1 MACGGMWL
9 MKALS
14 RLKLSTTVIPTT
26 GPVTLCDGD
35 RSTPSHSECST
46 TNLEPR
52 SSPSSV
58 AKPAVAPAR
67 LAATAMVTAPPQ
79 EKAKGST

>member
-1 MACGGMWL
+1 MWL
-9 MKALS
+9 TNALS
-14 RLKLSTTVIPTT
+14 RLKLSTTVIPTA
-26 GPVTLCDGD
+26 GPVTRREGEG
-35 RSTPSHSECST
+35 STPSHSECWVT
-46 TNLEPR
+46 TLEPR
-52 SSPSSV
+52 SSPSNV